1 MKDEKLGKG
10 GLIVNLTDLNY
21 VRVGDVDI
29 YFHGIKTSG
38 QNGGRTEIKLRM
50 VGPRT
55 TPIRRLPR

>member
-38 QNGGRTEIKLRM
+38 RKGGKTEISLRM
-50 VGPRT
+50 VGPMT